1 MTISLETD
9 HRSMTG
15 STPGDDGGNGKA
27 RWAAML
33 AASRDEYAAATRLG
47 RGGIETVERYSERMD
62 DMVRAI
68 AAAARQQTS
77 MPVALCAIGG
87 YGRRALCL
95 HSDIDLLL
103 LFERPL
109 TGAEESYVKA
119 VVQPLWD
126 LRLTVGQHVRELADF
141 DVVDVGNPEFLLA
154 ALDVRFL
161 SGDERLFEHLVE
173 WLGGRALAA
182 ATVDP
187 LLELVERAARTFQQH
202 PLPARARH
210 QAGAGRPSRH
220 PGGAPSAGAAA
231 GRTGRERLGRA
242 GCAARGRE
250 LSPAHPFGAAP
261 AVGPRRQSHD
271 PRAPGAGRRGAGLR
285 RRGALSPRRDAD
297 GGLLPPRARGHPD
310 AGPGA
315 AHRPPAGLRG
325 SPGQACRP
333 AVRGR
338 ERRRPLREPR
348 PGRLAAVAVARGVPA
363 RARAGLPP
371 SPSRRWTASSS
382 TSSTAPLTISSRP
395 KGSGSSCACCSVR
408 GAACTRVSRRCTTAG
423 SSRASFRNSRRCTA
437 A

>member
-1 MTISLETD
+1 M
-9 HRSMTG
+9 
-15 STPGDDGGNGKA
+15 A
-27 RWAAML
+27 
-33 AASRDEYAAATRLG
+33 
-47 RGGIETVERYSERMD
+47 
-62 DMVRAI
+62 
-68 AAAARQQTS
+68 
-77 MPVALCAIGG
+77 
-87 YGRRALCL
+87 
-95 HSDIDLLL
+95 
-103 LFERPL
+103 
-109 TGAEESYVKA
+109 
-119 VVQPLWD
+119 
-126 LRLTVGQHVRELADF
+126 
-141 DVVDVGNPEFLLA
+141 
-154 ALDVRFL
+154 
-161 SGDERLFEHLVE
+161 
-173 WLGGRALAA
+173 GRARARRGHRRSPA
-182 ATVDP
+182 GARR
-187 LLELVERAARTFQQH
+187 RAARTFQQH

-285 RRGALSPRRDAD
+285 RSGALSPRRDAH

-348 PGRLAAVAVARGVPA
+348 PGRLAAVALARGVPA
-363 RARAGLPP
+363 RARAG
-371 SPSRRWTASSS
+371 RRRLRA
-382 TSSTAPLTISSRP
+382 
-395 KGSGSSCACCSVR
+395 
-408 GAACTRVSRRCTTAG
+408 GAGLHRAARRALL
-423 SSRASFRNSRRCTA
+423 R
-437 A
+437 